1 MRTWLILA
9 LFTCL
14 AYGQKS
20 APPGIE
26 RVFSLLHVES
36 RQDFQQILN
45 VIKVALQ
52 PGRGVVDTDPQL
64 SDEIA
69 HKTLTVNASVD
80 QIGLIEWLLGELDQA
95 PAQQIPDSILHEY
108 RPPGSNEVVRV
119 FYLRAASP
127 QNIQKLINT
136 VRALADLQ
144 RLMPEFE
151 RQAIVARGNSDQI
164 GLAEWLVNNLDT
176 LPAPQ
181 TPGSA
186 VLEYRLS
193 GAPADVARVFYL
205 ANIRNAQDLQKIV
218 IAIRVNTNIQRLM
231 PVDLRMAIA
240 LRGTDAQVVAA
251 QRLVAELD
259 TTASAR

>member
-9 LFTCL
+9 LLTCL

-36 RQDFQQILN
+36 
-45 VIKVALQ
+45 
-52 PGRGVVDTDPQL
+52 PQVL
-64 SDEIA
+64 SRSS
-69 HKTLTVNASVD
+69 T
-80 QIGLIEWLLGELDQA
+80 
-95 PAQQIPDSILHEY
+95 
-108 RPPGSNEVVRV
+108 
-119 FYLRAASP
+119 
-127 QNIQKLINT
+127 
-136 VRALADLQ
+136 
-144 RLMPEFE
+144 
-151 RQAIVARGNSDQI
+151 
-164 GLAEWLVNNLDT
+164 AEWLVNNLDT

-193 GAPADVARVFYL
+193 GGPADVARVFYL
-205 ANIRNAQDLQKIV
+205 ANIRNPQDLQKIV
-218 IAIRVNTNIQRLM
+218 IAIRENTAIQRLM
-231 PVDLRMAIA
+231 PVDPRMAIA
-240 LRGTDAQVVAA
+240 LRCTDAPVVAA